1 MYYIFRGLL
10 GGHVAAKDLQ
20 SQGKCCLWY
29 NYELLDKALELGERL
44 LPAFNTS
51 SGIPYPKVSGVDV
64 ILIFSLWVTEFDK
77 IKCRHIQYDLAVSHS
92 LKKTRLGLFL

>member
-1 MYYIFRGLL
+1 MFYIFRGLL

-29 NYELLDKALELGERL
+29 NNELLDKALELGERL

-51 SGIPYPKVSGVDV
+51 SGIPYPKVRCVYLILVLSAQTVSGR
-64 ILIFSLWVTEFDK
+64 
-77 IKCRHIQYDLAVSHS
+77 C
-92 LKKTRLGLFL
+92 

>member
-29 NYELLDKALELGERL
+29 NNELLDKALELGERL

-64 ILIFSLWVTEFDK
+64 VLVLSAQTILG
-77 IKCRHIQYDLAVSHS
+77 R
-92 LKKTRLGLFL
+92 R

>member
-10 GGHVAAKDLQ
+10 GGHVAANDLQ

-29 NYELLDKALELGERL
+29 NNELLDKALELGERL

-64 ILIFSLWVTEFDK
+64 ILVLSAQTV
-77 IKCRHIQYDLAVSHS
+77 
-92 LKKTRLGLFL
+92 LGRC

>member
-1 MYYIFRGLL
+1 MNVLIYIFRGLL

-29 NYELLDKALELGERL
+29 NNELLDKALELGERL

-51 SGIPYPKVSGVDV
+51 SGIPYPKVGGVNM
-64 ILIFSLWVTEFDK
+64 ILTFSLLVSKLDK
-77 IKCRHIQYDLAVSHS
+77 LKC
-92 LKKTRLGLFL
+92 

>member
-1 MYYIFRGLL
+1 MCGKKRKNPKSCFYLMYYIFRGLL

-29 NYELLDKALELGERL
+29 NNELLDKALELGERL

-51 SGIPYPKVSGVDV
+51 SGIPYPKVGGVDV
-64 ILIFSLWVTEFDK
+64 ILVLSAHTI
-77 IKCRHIQYDLAVSHS
+77 
-92 LKKTRLGLFL
+92 LGRC